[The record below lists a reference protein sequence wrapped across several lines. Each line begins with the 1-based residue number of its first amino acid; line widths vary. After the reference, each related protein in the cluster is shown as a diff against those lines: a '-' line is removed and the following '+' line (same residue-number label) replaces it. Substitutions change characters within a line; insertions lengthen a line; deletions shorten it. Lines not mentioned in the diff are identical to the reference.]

1 MKKYIL
7 GLVFI
12 AFTSFSVTAYC
23 ALAENL
29 TIANAKAYALGNAV
43 TADPPGID
51 SIHFNPAGLALLKKR
66 QYHIK
71 LGAVAYGSLK
81 TELHRTQWLDDK
93 LVQYDL
99 EETIP
104 ADISEDIDGFMVYV
118 PFRGKR
124 NVPVPAGP
132 FGGGASYNPPGSRF
146 TFANAA
152 YAPLAGGIKRKK
164 DSAFG
169 GYQAIEGGI
178 IDLVYFAPSVGVQ
191 VTDEFMVGGS
201 LLFHYTGA
209 GVETNLRAPSK
220 TVHFLS
226 ELQNGIPAE
235 LCSAAAEEGDSPPFF
250 DLCGG
255 AFRTFDNLA
264 HIELDADDPFTLS
277 YNIGVLW
284 QPTSWFSW
292 GAVYQSPVNA
302 RLKGTY
308 TARYAPELYD
318 FAQGIINNSSG
329 IDGNG
334 PGTPLTSFVT
344 GEAKGKAEVDF
355 PIPQH
360 FATGVS
366 VWVFDNWKV
375 NFDVKWT
382 DSGIW
387 QDFSAELDGGFDI
400 AAIEILAV
408 GDHILGESLTFP
420 RGYKSVWN
428 WGVGIE
434 YQYSDALSFRFGYEP
449 RKGAIPDDK
458 RDLILP
464 ISDVELYGFGFSF
477 NREDKSVFEL
487 TIGYVTSDQDIP
499 SGTSTNL
506 NSYGAIE
513 DIGRGEDSYVLYK
526 PFPGYDA
533 KTKVRL
539 VAIVSSIRGYF

>member
-1 MKKYIL
+1 MKNHVFWIAIIL
-7 GLVFI
+7 F
-12 AFTSFSVTAYC
+12 ASFSNTAFC
-23 ALAENL
+23 QLVQNL
-29 TIANAKAYALGNAV
+29 TIGNAKALALGNAV
-43 TADPPGID
+43 TADPPGVD
-51 SIHFNPAGLALLKKR
+51 SIHFNPAGLALLNKR

-71 LGAVAYGSLK
+71 FLAAPYASLK
-81 TELHRTQWLDDK
+81 TEIHRTQWLEDK
-93 LVQYDL
+93 LAEYDL

-104 ADISEDIDGFMVYV
+104 ADVSEDIDGLMAYV

-124 NVPVPAGP
+124 NVPVVLGAL
-132 FGGGASYNPPGSRF
+132 GGASYSPPGSRF

-152 YAPLAGGIKRKK
+152 YAPLVGGVKRK
-164 DSAFG
+164 DNSAFG
-169 GYQAIEGGI
+169 YQVKEGGV
-178 IDLVYFAPSVGVQ
+178 IDLVYFAPSVGVK

-209 GVETNLRAPSK
+209 GVETDLRAPSK

-226 ELQNGIPAE
+226 ELQGGIPAE
-235 LCSAAAEEGDSPPFF
+235 LCSAAAEEGDAPPFL

-255 AFRTFDNLA
+255 AFGTFDNLA
-264 HIELDADDPFTLS
+264 TIELDADDPFTLS

-284 QPTSWFSW
+284 QPTPWFSW

-308 TARYAPELYD
+308 TATYAPELYD

-334 PGTPLTSFVT
+334 LGTPLTSFET
-344 GEAKGKAEVDF
+344 GEAKGKTEIDF

-360 FATGVS
+360 FSTGVS

-382 DSGIW
+382 DAGVW
-387 QDFSAELDGGFDI
+387 QDFSATLDEGFDI
-400 AAIEILAV
+400 APIEILAV
-408 GDHILGESLTFP
+408 GDHLLSESLTFP
-420 RGYKSVWN
+420 RGYKSAWN
-428 WGVGIE
+428 WGIGIE
-434 YQYSDALSFRFGYEP
+434 YQYNDALSFRFGYEP

-458 RDLILP
+458 RDILLP
-464 ISDVELYGFGFSF
+464 LSDIELYGFGFSF

-487 TIGYVTSDQDIP
+487 TVGYLVSDQDIP
-499 SGTSTNL
+499 SGTSTNF

-526 PFPGYDA
+526 PYPGYDA
-533 KTKVRL
+533 KTKIRAL
-539 VAIVSSIRGYF
+539 VIASSIRGYF